1 MEVSLSFKSKA
12 QYNKFM
18 RNMRNGKGTV
28 ISQKNVDMASGGNI
42 LNDIKKTANKV
53 IGGIKKVGRNKEV
66 KKFMNSI
73 RPALREIKS
82 IGKQAVHQ
90 KISDMAM
97 AGADNLGPNDILKK
111 QALNVVANTAHEKV
125 AGLGFKPASLKKLMK
140 PVNAGMRAIKTGVRA
155 NMPKALTNMPRANMT
170 QFGAF
175 GSPDYL
181 ANVAKGAGYVD
192 SLGGDGVLQSVQNI
206 NSVGKGKSKKGGS
219 FTLPR

>member
-140 PVNAGMRAIKTGVRA
+140 PVNAGMRAIK
-155 NMPKALTNMPRANMT
+155 MPRANMT